1 MKAKA
6 FLSRVG
12 TEYRKVRKIREEMRT
27 AGEGQRQEELRRRLK
42 SAAGQYAGILKEV
55 WDLIDEVEP
64 GTEREMLVRKYIYLE
79 PMEQICA
86 ESECTQRTGYTRH
99 AKAVRAVQ
107 RLLDNRSVSAA

>member
-12 TEYRKVRKIREEMRT
+12 TEYRKVRKMREQLRS
-27 AGEGQRQEELRRRLK
+27 GKGRQEELRRRLK

-99 AKAVRAVQ
+99 AKAVKAVQ